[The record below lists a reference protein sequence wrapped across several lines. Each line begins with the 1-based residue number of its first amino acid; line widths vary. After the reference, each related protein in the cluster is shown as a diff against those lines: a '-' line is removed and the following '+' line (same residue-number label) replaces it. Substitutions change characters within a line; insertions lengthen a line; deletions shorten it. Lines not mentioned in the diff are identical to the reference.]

1 MDDLYKTITTP
12 SIETVFKDRNS
23 KFYGYAFPV
32 NEETSIKDFLE
43 FLRKKHHTARHFCYA
58 RQLGTESVRFRA
70 NDDGE
75 PSNSAGMPIYGQ
87 IQSFEVTNILVVS
100 VRYFGGT
107 KLGVGG
113 LINAYR
119 ASARLTLES
128 SAIEEKTIDESFQL
142 NFQYDL
148 MSKVLRILKEN
159 SITITRQK
167 LEMDCEIII
176 AVRKSHIQKIVKIFE
191 PYFTT
196 KSKGTGLGL
205 SIVKKIIED
214 HNGKIK
220 IDKNKQMAGT
230 TSLIIFENTNV

>member
-1 MDDLYKTITTP
+1 MDDLYKTITKP
-12 SIETVFKDRNS
+12 SIETLFKDRNS

-32 NEETSIKDFLE
+32 TDETSIKDFLE
-43 FLRKKHHTARHFCYA
+43 SLRKKHHTARHFCYA
-58 RQLGTESVRFRA
+58 WQLGTESVRFRA

-159 SITITRQK
+159 SITIKRQK
-167 LEMDCEIII
+167 LEMDCEMII
-176 AVRKSHIQKIVKIFE
+176 AVRKSHTQKIVKIFE
-191 PYFTT
+191 TLY
-196 KSKGTGLGL
+196 K
-205 SIVKKIIED
+205 VE
-214 HNGKIK
+214 IK
-220 IDKNKQMAGT
+220 Q
-230 TSLIIFENTNV
+230 LNV